1 MTRKGGLRN
10 GAETERLR
18 GQHKIAD
25 ISAAIDCTIDPQRFV
40 RVDDGD
46 VRGAEEVVV
55 LQRLLAIGGL
65 VAKRVVELEAALA
78 ASLEIHPEIFARRRK
93 IMVVACARSG
103 LGVDQFSEAFLG
115 FAASDQHLPR
125 LAVAP

>member
-18 GQHKIAD
+18 GQHEIAD
-25 ISAAIDCTIDPQRFV
+25 IGAAINRTIDPQRFV

-65 VAKRVVELEAALA
+65 VATRDAKRVVELEPALA
-78 ASLEIHPEIFARRRK
+78 ASFEIDPEIFARRRK
-93 IMVVACARSG
+93 IMVVAGAGSR

-115 FAASDQHLPR
+115 
-125 LAVAP
+125 

>member
-25 ISAAIDCTIDPQRFV
+25 ISAAIDCTIDPKRFV

-46 VRGAEEVVV
+46 VRRAEEVVV
-55 LQRLLAIGGL
+55 LQRRLAIGGL
-65 VAKRVVELEAALA
+65 VATRAAKRVVELEPALA
-78 ASLEIHPEIFARRRK
+78 ASLQVYPETFARRRK
-93 IMVVACARSG
+93 IMVVACA
-103 LGVDQFSEAFLG
+103 
-115 FAASDQHLPR
+115 
-125 LAVAP
+125 